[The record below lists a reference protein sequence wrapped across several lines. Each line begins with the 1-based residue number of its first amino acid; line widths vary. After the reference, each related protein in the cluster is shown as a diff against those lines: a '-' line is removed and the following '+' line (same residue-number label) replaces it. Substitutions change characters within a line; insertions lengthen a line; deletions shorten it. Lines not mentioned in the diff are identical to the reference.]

1 LYGSKS
7 LVGVLIFAVPVS
19 GGKLAGKL
27 VSPIELASDTE
38 MCTATA
44 RSKAARDQ
52 DFASEW
58 GED

>member
-1 LYGSKS
+1 
-7 LVGVLIFAVPVS
+7 VLIFAVPVS